1 MMAGMTANPKDR
13 IGRRIKLRDLHIL
26 LAIAERG
33 SLIGA
38 ADDLSISPPVI
49 SKAIADL
56 EAAVGARLFD
66 RDRHGSVPT
75 AFGRALINRSVNALD
90 ELRQGIKELEFL
102 ADPTTGEVLIGG
114 LVAMMGGLLPRI
126 VAELRL
132 GHPRL
137 TCNVT
142 QVLTTPGLYD
152 NLRNRNFDL
161 IIGRLPAQPLDAD
174 LVSERLFDEPV
185 SIVVGKDSPL
195 ARRRKLSISD
205 LLDEPWVLP
214 QPGTQ
219 VGSLV
224 DEVFGASV
232 GRPIAPVICS
242 SIEMYWGLLATG
254 RFIAAMPRWLLSFA
268 PQRNT
273 VAELPIKA
281 MTRIDPVGIVTLRN
295 RTLSPAARLFI
306 DKTREVI
313 EPLRKHAS

>member
-1 MMAGMTANPKDR
+1 
-13 IGRRIKLRDLHIL
+13 
-26 LAIAERG
+26 
-33 SLIGA
+33 
-38 ADDLSISPPVI
+38 
-49 SKAIADL
+49 
-56 EAAVGARLFD
+56 
-66 RDRHGSVPT
+66 
-75 AFGRALINRSVNALD
+75 
-90 ELRQGIKELEFL
+90 
-102 ADPTTGEVLIGG
+102 
-114 LVAMMGGLLPRI
+114 
-126 VAELRL
+126 
-132 GHPRL
+132 
-137 TCNVT
+137 
-142 QVLTTPGLYD
+142 
-152 NLRNRNFDL
+152 
-161 IIGRLPAQPLDAD
+161 
-174 LVSERLFDEPV
+174 
-185 SIVVGKDSPL
+185 VVGKDSPL

-254 RFIAAMPRWLLSFA
+254 RFIAAMPRSLLSFA